1 MKAVCAKPAAAA
13 HRETC
18 INVTV
23 SAVAPILAGA
33 RLHQLELV
41 TVNTLASAIQVPI
54 CMELKLSQ
62 AQHPL
67 LLPDS
72 AKYVPSQVGLHR
84 DPGRG
89 VCAVAGVNTHQRRP
103 PR

>member
-1 MKAVCAKPAAAA
+1 M
-13 HRETC
+13 
-18 INVTV
+18 TV

-67 LLPDS
+67 VLAVISSQGNIDICLCRDAHRAVLPCTSARSDDAVRIYGVPLLIIVRFM
-72 AKYVPSQVGLHR
+72 ALR
-84 DPGRG
+84 
-89 VCAVAGVNTHQRRP
+89 C
-103 PR
+103 